1 MEIRTSP
8 PDGAESPNTP
18 AGGVVKP
25 VYSERTMKC
34 LTVTESELKQIGLAN
49 LGVTI
54 CVGIGS
60 ALVAFGIDVFKD
72 SLLATDVPDAALML
86 TKYVQPMCLIGGV
99 AFYVIAVML
108 WIWRKD
114 MIGLIRRES
123 GGK

>member
-1 MEIRTSP
+1 MEIRPSP
-8 PDGAESPNTP
+8 PEGVDNPNAA

-49 LGVTI
+49 LGVTV

-60 ALVAFGIDVFKD
+60 AFAAFGIDVFKD
-72 SLLATDVPDAALML
+72 SMLAPDVPESARVL
-86 TKYVQPMCLIGGV
+86 TEYVQPLCLGV
-99 AFYVIAVML
+99 GVVFYVIAGLLYL
-108 WIWRKD
+108 WRRD
-114 MIGLIRRES
+114 MIGMIRRES